1 MMRKMRIAWGM
12 VLAVAVTGGV
22 IAGGGQT
29 ASADELETTIRD
41 LIDEISPSLV
51 RVDYVTK
58 GGFGVTGHEMK
69 SSVTGI
75 VVTDNGLVLGMDP
88 VGGLLSMFGESETPS
103 KPTDVKIVTVDG
115 REFEAE
121 FFGRDDEVNVSF
133 YRVSDE
139 EIFDVTP
146 LPLSERVPGLAEQ
159 VVVIDILPESFSP
172 RKVFGLSRINSVL
185 EKPTKS
191 YTTGD
196 MSLGMYYGAPVV
208 TLDGEV
214 IGVVGQETIGTEGT
228 DLESIMGNM
237 TNPWSMFSSIMPR
250 IIPTSTLQ
258 PLIDNP
264 PTEEGTSKGWLGI
277 MPQVLDSETA
287 EFLGVG
293 DSGGVLISKVFEDT
307 PAEKAGLQP
316 EDIITHIDGEPV
328 DVHKEQHVQFFIR
341 QVQRIEPG
349 TLTKFTIL
357 RDGKEMEIGVTI
369 AEKPKLVG
377 QAETKEIES
386 LGFTARELTFDTREA
401 QKLDPDT
408 TGVVV
413 NDIDPAGPAGIAELS
428 PGDIILKV
436 DGEPVEGLEDFT
448 EKVNAMEEAGQE
460 ETVFF
465 VHRDGQTLFTNLKPE
480 WEEEEQ

>member
-1 MMRKMRIAWGM
+1 
-12 VLAVAVTGGV
+12 V
-22 IAGGGQT
+22 IAGGGVT
-29 ASADELETTIRD
+29 ASADELGDAVRK
-41 LIDEISPSLV
+41 LIDDVSPSLV

-58 GGFGVTGHEMK
+58 GGFGMGSHEMK

-75 VVTDNGLVLGMDP
+75 VVSDEGLVMGMDP
-88 VGGLLSMFGESETPS
+88 VGGLLSLFGETETPS
-103 KPTDVKIVTVDG
+103 KPTDVTVVTLDG

-133 YRVSDE
+133 YRVSDA

-146 LPLSERVPGLAEQ
+146 LALSERVPELAEQ

-172 RKVFGLSRINSVL
+172 QTVFGLSRVNSVL

-196 MSLGMYYGAPVV
+196 MSIGMYYGAPVT
-208 TLDGEV
+208 TLDGHV
-214 IGVVGQETIGTEGT
+214 IGVVGQETIGSEGA
-228 DLESIMGNM
+228 DLESMMGSM
-237 TNPWSMFSSIMPR
+237 SNPWSMFSSIMPR

-258 PLIDNP
+258 PIIANP

-293 DSGGVLISKVFEDT
+293 ESGGVLISKVFEDT
-307 PAEKAGLQP
+307 PAEKAGLEP

-328 DVHKEQHVQFFIR
+328 DVHKEQHVQVFIR
-341 QVQRIEPG
+341 RVQRIEPG

-357 RDGKEMEIGVTI
+357 RGGKEMEIGVTI
-369 AEKPKLVG
+369 AEKPKLVA
-377 QAETKEIES
+377 QAETEEFEA

-401 QKLDPDT
+401 QKLKPEI

-413 NDIDPAGPAGIAELS
+413 NDIDPAGAAGIAELS
-428 PGDIILKV
+428 PGDIILEV
-436 DGEPVEGLEDFT
+436 DGEVVEGLEDFG
-448 EKVNAMEEAGQE
+448 EKIQAMGEAGQE

-465 VHRDGQTLFTNLKPE
+465 VHRDGQTLFINVEPE
-480 WEEEEQ
+480 WEEEGE